1 MLGGISD
8 IGCTAIG
15 IAMYDERFQDVDIQV
30 SSFTHVQVK
39 TKEVGGISTSL
50 SRVCPANLTTN
61 HNHIDMHDR
70 KKSLTF

>member
-1 MLGGISD
+1 MLGRISD
-8 IGCTAIG
+8 SGCTAIE
-15 IAMYDERFQDVDIQV
+15 IAMYDEGFQNVDIQV

-39 TKEVGGISTSL
+39 TKEVDGISTSL
-50 SRVCPANLTTN
+50 SRVCPTNLTTN